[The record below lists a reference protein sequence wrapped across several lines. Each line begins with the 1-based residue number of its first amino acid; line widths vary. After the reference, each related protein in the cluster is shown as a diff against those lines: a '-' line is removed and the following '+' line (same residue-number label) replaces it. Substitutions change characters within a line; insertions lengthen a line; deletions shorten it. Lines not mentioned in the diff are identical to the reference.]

1 MSVTIGMKGQVMTVV
16 SPESTA
22 LAVGSGTLPV
32 FATPCLCAMM
42 EKAAWTAIAPALEE
56 GESSVGTMLH
66 ISHQSATPV
75 GMVVWAEAEVTAVDG
90 RRVEFTVL
98 ARDEAGLIGEGSHER
113 VVVQNARFLDR
124 AARKIKGS

>member
-90 RRVEFTVL
+90 RRVEFAVL